1 MLLLKIEFMATTYE
15 KPETTHGPT
24 LPGVSS
30 RLAALRTQI
39 KLWFVLEGLAYVLW
53 STLAIGIASFLLDYF
68 FDLDLQQR
76 MFLLAAAGIV
86 LLAVFAQRVIRPLT
100 SELSDD
106 GLILEVER
114 RHPELAESLISA
126 VQFKRLGDKINP
138 HTSPA
143 MVQATIDRGAEAA
156 QLVRFGD
163 VINTSGLLRNTL
175 LFLAASAIIG
185 GVAYGGT
192 IEPHIAAW
200 FKRNILL
207 QAASYPQNTYLK
219 IMRAENGK
227 IRIPKG
233 DDYTLEVIVT
243 NDSVVLPERVFIHFR
258 DGRAPL
264 AMKLRE
270 PNPYPEESQATYE
283 ATLANVIQ
291 SFQFRVRGGDEQTDF
306 VSVELV
312 DPPALVELQLA
323 VTKPKYAGGQTEIL
337 PEGKGPY
344 FILPGSALQLTGT
357 GNKPL
362 THAALAREG
371 ERFEMQ
377 IKDDLAVSGQLSAEQ
392 LKTGQYAI
400 ELTDDEGLT
409 ARRPTTFGLRLRAD
423 REPKVRAKLVGIGG
437 MVTRRARL
445 PLEIRIAD
453 DHGLVEIY
461 VPYVW
466 RGDDEQRKEGAGKL
480 PLPGA
485 GSEPGKLELSFKDVL
500 DLEPL
505 DIPTSTGLTFHVA
518 AADDD
523 DYQDDPSAAAGP
535 NVGKS
540 PDFTIRVV
548 TDEELR
554 SDLLRRE
561 KEQRQEFERLAG
573 QQLELLTFSRELEAQ
588 LSAKDLSDEQ
598 KQKLS
603 QTPKQQKLIATNS
616 NSVTQRLSS
625 IVVEIA
631 NNRLEED
638 DRPTEVG
645 DPTETELDGGQ
656 KIGRSLGKR
665 LTTKIVQPL
674 VALQEE
680 GFPAAVQQ
688 VEQARRFS
696 GDAAARLPA
705 VQELVK
711 QQEAVHAAMLEILS
725 EMSQAEGF
733 QEIVNAYY
741 EMEKLERDVLEKT
754 KKANAEKQKGII
766 EGSGASKPMPPESEQ
781 PTEKSVKPEKPPASP

>member
-1 MLLLKIEFMATTYE
+1 MATTYE
-15 KPETTHGPT
+15 KPETNSGPT

-30 RLAALRTQI
+30 RLTALRTQI
-39 KLWFVLEGLAYVLW
+39 KLWFVLEGVAYVLW
-53 STLAIGIASFLLDYF
+53 SALAIGIASFLLDYF
-68 FDLDLQQR
+68 FRLDLQQR
-76 MFLLAAAGIV
+76 TFLLAASGIV
-86 LLAVFAQRVIRPLT
+86 LLAVFAQRVVRPLT

-138 HTSPA
+138 HTSQA
-143 MVQATIDRGAEAA
+143 MVEATITRGAEAA

-163 VINTSGLLRNTL
+163 VINSTGLLRNTL

-207 QAASYPQNTYLK
+207 QTASYPQNTYLK
-219 IMRAENGK
+219 ILRAENGK

-243 NDSVVLPERVFIHFR
+243 NDSLILPERGVFIDFR

-270 PNPYPEESQATYE
+270 PNPYPEEAQETYE

-291 SFQFRVRGGDEQTDF
+291 SFQFRIRGGDERTDF
-306 VSVELV
+306 VNVELV
-312 DPPALVELQLA
+312 EPPALEQLQLA
-323 VTKPKYAGGQTEIL
+323 VTVPKYAGGQTEIL

-344 FILPGSALQLTGT
+344 FILPGSSLQLTGT

-362 THAALAREG
+362 TKAALAREG
-371 ERFEMQ
+371 ERFELL
-377 IKDDLAVSGQLSAEQ
+377 IKDGRMVSGKIPAEQ
-392 LKTGQYAI
+392 LKTGQFAI

-437 MVTRRARL
+437 MVTKRARL
-445 PLEIRIAD
+445 PLEIRVAD
-453 DHGLVEIY
+453 DYGLVEIY
-461 VPYVW
+461 VPYIW
-466 RGDDEQRKEGAGKL
+466 RGDDELRKEGAGKL
-480 PLPGA
+480 LLPGA
-485 GSEPGKLELSFKDVL
+485 KTEPRQLELVFKDVL

-505 DIPTSTGLTFHVA
+505 DIPTSTGLTFHIA
-518 AADDD
+518 AADND
-523 DYQDDPSAAAGP
+523 DYQDDPGAAAGP

-561 KEQRQEFERLAG
+561 KEQRQEFERLAN

-588 LSAKDLSDEQ
+588 LSSKDLSDEQ

-625 IVVEIA
+625 IVIEIA

-638 DRPTEVG
+638 DHPAEPG
-645 DPTETELDGGQ
+645 DSGAEAELDAGK

-674 VALQEE
+674 IELQEA

-688 VEQARRFS
+688 VEQARRVS

-711 QQEAVHAAMLEILS
+711 QQEAVHASMLEILS

-766 EGSGASKPMPPESEQ
+766 EGSDTSKPTPPKSEKPTEK
-781 PTEKSVKPEKPPASP
+781 PTEKSAKPEKPAAAL